1 MNHSIRIAA
10 ALVAIFACS
19 GCAISR
25 GTRDPVSA
33 GTAKLALKAGETS
46 QTEVLQLFGGPNI
59 VTGDG
64 AGHETWTY
72 DRMSYVSSHV
82 AGGGSVVGAGPAG
95 SWGAAGLLW
104 GRASKASTSSRT
116 VTLFLYWK
124 QAELVDFKYRSASF

>member
-10 ALVAIFACS
+10 ALVAILVCS

-33 GTAKLALKAGETS
+33 GTAKLVLKPGETS

-59 VTGDG
+59 VSGDG

-72 DRMSYVSSHV
+72 DRMSYVSSHA
-82 AGGGSVVGAGPAG
+82 AGGGSVFGAGPAG
-95 SWGAAGLLW
+95 TQRGEGILRCL
-104 GRASKASTSSRT
+104 R
-116 VTLFLYWK
+116 
-124 QAELVDFKYRSASF
+124 